1 MLSAQSN
8 SYRRALHSEGV
19 PMHIAQRAVLAVASV
34 VAVGFLISCSVDTIT
49 PTGHHIAGVS
59 KSTVGVASAS
69 ALPSG
74 ERVVGQNSIEP
85 AYNDVTGTLTYLL
98 TPGHGPFPTHTSSH
112 AVAPLYLVEYP
123 PGTTVGTLNCM
134 GVPGN
139 CPDHDVEVATA
150 ATKIMPGVYG
160 EDPTLVPGHDH
171 LVAPPASGGD
181 FNVAWEVIEVL
192 FTNKAAGN
200 THITTEAQI
209 DAAVARGDAIEVDL
223 GFAFH
228 CSVVSAAAYARGT
241 PR

>member
-1 MLSAQSN
+1 
-8 SYRRALHSEGV
+8 
-19 PMHIAQRAVLAVASV
+19 MHIAQRAVFAFTCV
-34 VAVGFLISCSVDTIT
+34 VAVGWFAACSLDTIT
-49 PTGHHIAGVS
+49 PNSRHVS
-59 KSTVGVASAS
+59 GVARSTSPA
-69 ALPSG
+69 AADPLPSG
-74 ERVVGQNSIEP
+74 ERQVGQNSIEP
-85 AYNDVTGTLTYLL
+85 AYDDVTGSFVYLL

-139 CPDHDVEVATA
+139 CPDHDAEVAGA
-150 ATKIMPGVYG
+150 ATSIMPSVYG
-160 EDPTLVPGHDH
+160 TDPTLVPGHDH
-171 LVAPPASGGD
+171 LVAPPAGGGD

-192 FTNKAAGN
+192 FTKKAAAN
-200 THITTEAQI
+200 THLTTEAAI

-228 CSVVSAAAYARGT
+228 CSVVSAAAYNNGT

>member
-1 MLSAQSN
+1 
-8 SYRRALHSEGV
+8 
-19 PMHIAQRAVLAVASV
+19 MHIAQRAILAFASV
-34 VAVGFLISCSVDTIT
+34 VAAGFLSGCSVDTVT
-49 PTGHHIAGVS
+49 PTGRHIANAS
-59 KSTVGVASAS
+59 RSTVAVSSAS

-85 AYNDVTGTLTYLL
+85 AYNDITGSLTYLL
-98 TPGHGPFPTHTSSH
+98 TPGHGPFPTHTSTH

-139 CPDHDVEVATA
+139 CPDHDAEVAGA
-150 ATKIMPGVYG
+150 ATSIMPSVYG
-160 EDPTLVPGHDH
+160 NDPTLVPGHDH
-171 LVAPPASGGD
+171 LVATPASGGD
-181 FNVAWEVIEVL
+181 FNIAWEVVEVL

-200 THITTEAQI
+200 THLTTEAQI

-228 CSVVSAAAYARGT
+228 CSVVSATAYAQGT

>member
-1 MLSAQSN
+1 
-8 SYRRALHSEGV
+8 
-19 PMHIAQRAVLAVASV
+19 MHIAQRAVLAFASV
-34 VAVGFLISCSVDTIT
+34 VAVGVLFGCSVDTVA
-49 PTGHHIAGVS
+49 PTGHRVAGVS
-59 KSTVGVASAS
+59 KATVGVSSTS

-74 ERVVGQNSIEP
+74 ERIVGQNSIEP

-98 TPGHGPFPTHTSSH
+98 TPGHGPFPTHTSTK

-123 PGTTVGTLNCM
+123 PGSTVGTLNCM

-139 CPDHDVEVATA
+139 CPDHDAEVAGA
-150 ATKIMPGVYG
+150 ATSIMPSVYG
-160 EDPTLVPGHDH
+160 TDPTLVPGHDH
-171 LVAPPASGGD
+171 LVAVPASGGD

-200 THITTEAQI
+200 THLTTEAAI
-209 DAAVARGDAIEVDL
+209 DAAVARRDAIKVDL

-228 CSVVSAAAYARGT
+228 CSVVSATVYANGT

>member
-1 MLSAQSN
+1 
-8 SYRRALHSEGV
+8 
-19 PMHIAQRAVLAVASV
+19 MHIAQRAILAFASV
-34 VAVGFLISCSVDTIT
+34 VAVGFLYACSVDTIT
-49 PTGHHIAGVS
+49 PVGRHIAS
-59 KSTVGVASAS
+59 ASRSAVASSSAS

-74 ERVVGQNSIEP
+74 ERIVGQNSIEP
-85 AYNDVTGTLTYLL
+85 AYNDVTGQLTYLL
-98 TPGHGPFPTHTSSH
+98 TPGHGPFPTHTNTN
-112 AVAPLYLVEYP
+112 AVAPRYLVEYP

-139 CPDHDVEVATA
+139 CPDHDAEVAGA
-150 ATKIMPGVYG
+150 ATSIMPKVYG
-160 EDPTLVPGHDH
+160 TDPTLVPGHDH
-171 LVAPPASGGD
+171 LVATPASGGD

-200 THITTEAQI
+200 THLTTEAQI

-228 CSVVSAAAYARGT
+228 CSVVSAATYAQGT

>member
-1 MLSAQSN
+1 
-8 SYRRALHSEGV
+8 
-19 PMHIAQRAVLAVASV
+19 MHIAQRVVLGFTSV
-34 VAVGFLISCSVDTIT
+34 VAVGVLFACSVDTVT
-49 PTGHHIAGVS
+49 PTGHRISSGPRSSADVS
-59 KSTVGVASAS
+59 SAS
-69 ALPSG
+69 VLPSG

-85 AYNDVTGTLTYLL
+85 AYDDVTGTLTYLL
-98 TPGHGPFPTHTSSH
+98 TPGHGPFPTHTSTN

-139 CPDHDVEVATA
+139 CPDHDAEVAGA
-150 ATKIMPGVYG
+150 ATQIMPSVYG
-160 EDPTLVPGHDH
+160 TNPALVPGHDH

-200 THITTEAQI
+200 THLTTEAAI
-209 DAAVARGDAIEVDL
+209 DAAVARHDAIKVDL

-228 CSVVSAAAYARGT
+228 CSVVSAAAYEQGT